1 MDINNLIA
9 TITDRLAEWDITYS
23 ENVTGLTVGGT
34 SLEVAEEG
42 AVAVVT
48 ITSGDNL
55 VAMTS
60 DADKAAALL
69 AFPLA
74 RRAWESG
81 YMGDFKIDTYGG
93 DLDMLLTVADSY
105 VTLSCP
111 VDKADLFTVADHE
124 LFNNSVDMTDMD
136 AVIAATALA
145 HQDPGEAWPLLCN
158 SRDFETK
165 GWREIVEIFD
175 DSAQF
180 TDGDRLTKVDS
191 SRSEN
196 VALVKSE
203 GHAAPTRVIDMDT
216 LSDVTYWAPGDVAAA
231 VLCAI
236 S

>member
-9 TITDRLAEWDITYS
+9 TIADQLAEWDIAYS
-23 ENVTGLTVGGT
+23 ESVAGLTVGGT

-42 AVAVVT
+42 ETAVVT
-48 ITSGDNL
+48 ITSGDKI

-105 VTLSCP
+105 VTLSGP

-124 LFNNSVDMTDMD
+124 LFDNSVDMTDMD
-136 AVIAATALA
+136 AVIAATELA
-145 HQDPGEAWPLLCN
+145 GQDPAEAWQLLCN
-158 SRDFETK
+158 LRDFESK
-165 GWREIVEIFD
+165 GWQEIVEIFD

-180 TDGDRLTKVDS
+180 TDGDRLTKVVS
-191 SRSEN
+191 RRSEN
-196 VALVKSE
+196 VALVE
-203 GHAAPTRVIDMDT
+203 DNGHAAPTRIINIDA
-216 LSDVTYWAPGDVAAA
+216 LSGVTCWAPGNVAAA
-231 VLCAI
+231 VLYAI

>member
-1 MDINNLIA
+1 MDVNNLLA
-9 TITDRLAEWDITYS
+9 TITDQLAEWDITYS
-23 ENVTGLTVGGT
+23 ENAAGLAVGGT

-42 AVAVVT
+42 AMAVVT
-48 ITSGDNL
+48 ITSGDKI

-93 DLDMLLTVADSY
+93 DLDMLLTVAGSY
-105 VTLSCP
+105 VTLSGP

-145 HQDPGEAWPLLCN
+145 YQDPGEAWQLLCN
-158 SRDFETK
+158 SRDFKSK
-165 GWREIVEIFD
+165 GWQEIVEIFD

-191 SRSEN
+191 SWSEN
-196 VALVKSE
+196 VALVE
-203 GHAAPTRVIDMDT
+203 GDGHAAPTRVIDMDA
-216 LSDVTYWAPGDVAAA
+216 LSGVTYWAPGDVAAA